1 MKLKRSF
8 SNNVIDSVKFLKMT
22 PEARLLYFDL
32 GMKANDNGYVD
43 AYRVIKV
50 TDSSIG
56 YLQELIEKCFVKQV
70 GDWNELKI
78 IHWIENNGTDNK
90 RRGGKRF
97 FGNRGYVLDRDGNK
111 CAVCGSTQS
120 LVVHHIDGYSE
131 NNPRN
136 NKANKLI
143 TLCGKCHYFAH
154 HIKSFIPAEILE
166 EIGYFD

>member
-1 MKLKRSF
+1 MWCTTKLCVLPQTAHLFPSLSRTYPLF
-8 SNNVIDSVKFLKMT
+8 
-22 PEARLLYFDL
+22 PENRFPPL
-32 GMKANDNGYVD
+32 
-43 AYRVIKV
+43 
-50 TDSSIG
+50 
-56 YLQELIEKCFVKQV
+56 
-70 GDWNELKI
+70 
-78 IHWIENNGTDNK
+78 

-97 FGNRGYVLDRDGNK
+97 SGNRGYVLDRDGNK

-143 TLCGKCHYFAH
+143 TLCGKCHYSAH